1 MKDVSIKMVA
11 IDMKMPLCCYECE
24 LYDDTGDYPRCF
36 FTGLSEGYSFNYR
49 SKRMAKCPLKEI
61 KKTEYY
67 QVIDSHDFQ
76 KDENPAVIPEGEL
89 QKAMRDVMRKLL
101 DTAEK
106 NL

>member
-1 MKDVSIKMVA
+1 ME
-11 IDMKMPLCCYECE
+11 MPLCCYGCK

-36 FTGLSEGYSFNYR
+36 VTGLSDGYKFNYR
-49 SKRMAKCPLKEI
+49 AKRMAKCPLKEI

-67 QVIDSHDFQ
+67 QVIDVPDLMT
-76 KDENPAVIPEGEL
+76 EETPAVIPEGEL